1 MEMRGLARLAEEAG
15 NANFTAIDEGLDASQ
30 FLNEDNSDL
39 LQTLMQENP
48 VILSEVYAFYD
59 VFLGDKGTIRGYY
72 EKYGNMFNMTEDVKI
87 PEGYQDYFQYM
98 QSTTDMA

>member
-1 MEMRGLARLAEEAG
+1 
-15 NANFTAIDEGLDASQ
+15 
-30 FLNEDNSDL
+30 
-39 LQTLMQENP
+39 MQENP

-87 PEGYQDYFQYM
+87 PEGYQDYF
-98 QSTTDMA
+98 